1 MWAVTLIW
9 RAWRA
14 STADT
19 TNTPLHNDVYALI
32 PAACACL
39 ALLLACALYLKSCV
53 VEGPFRCVPCLTA
66 SVVSDALTYYVHAC
80 TYSSA
85 VFPFA
90 ERLHVTTGL
99 GVVLTQA
106 HAHWSLLPAGAVY
119 PLLFSGRRGPCAE
132 APAIVPPAPASSGT
146 GAGAGFGTR
155 VGGVA
160 TAAHTGGGHHPG
172 GGGLSGAAAGA
183 VTAAVSASPPA
194 PLSGVYARFLAARD
208 LTGVHVHEVI
218 HRFTVRHAL
227 LLLVRRATDL
237 RTAGSAVVEAVFA
250 FEATRPPLGD
260 VVALASRLKHI
271 LGPQSGHEDADVEPA
286 AAKGRR
292 AGASSGK
299 RAG

>member
-53 VEGPFRCVPCLTA
+53 VE
-66 SVVSDALTYYVHAC
+66 
-80 TYSSA
+80 
-85 VFPFA
+85 

-155 VGGVA
+155 VGGVS